1 MTERTANG
9 RTIGQHVYDR
19 NARPRE
25 DLIPKQLK
33 PLLAELDRLD
43 VVRRAKESEVHQLT
57 DRAASAAAEKEDR
70 DRRAAAV
77 RAGKDPAD
85 VPSTVDE
92 LAAKAAAAH
101 QAAQAA
107 ADAQAQVRRDL
118 DDVRAPLTEDPK
130 RAAEVAKLR
139 EEAAAALMAAA
150 DRVDDY
156 LDADAAYRWLAGPG
170 EGLSRLDRLPHGLPA
185 GSVRQAI
192 AQLAGTFTTD

>member
-1 MTERTANG
+1 MTARIANG
-9 RTIGQHVYDR
+9 RTHGQHVYDR
-19 NARPRE
+19 NARPPVDR
-25 DLIPKQLK
+25 IPKQMI
-33 PLLAELDRLD
+33 PLLSELDRLD
-43 VVRRAKESEVHQLT
+43 RVRLDHLREVGRLTDQAASDAAERADRDARAKAL
-57 DRAASAAAEKEDR
+57 
-70 DRRAAAV
+70 
-77 RAGKDPAD
+77 RAGEDPAA